1 MPSYVKYFIVV
12 VLAAILFVP
21 FLGNVHLF
29 DWDEINFAE
38 CAREMIATG
47 DYLRPQ
53 IDFQPFWEKPPLFIW
68 MQVLSMKLFGVNE
81 YAARFPNAIIG
92 ILTLA
97 TIFYVGKRIVHERM
111 AAWWALL
118 YTACWLPH
126 FYFKS
131 GIIDP
136 SFNYFIF
143 LAFFQVYLL
152 RFAERK
158 ILHALLAGL
167 FLGLAVMTKGPVAIL
182 VALLCFI
189 VYMIV
194 NKGLWGYKIP
204 HLLLI
209 ALTAAI
215 TFFSW
220 IGAAIIIH
228 GWDYGIWFLDKFI
241 TYQIRL
247 FSTEDAGHGGPFF
260 YHWVVLLFGCF
271 PASVFLFQYSRKRVT
286 DNESARD
293 FTKWMWI
300 LFSVVLILFS
310 IVKTKIVHY
319 SSLCYYPLT
328 YLAALKL
335 YRLSEEQE
343 KLKGIVKVLMA
354 TIGVIMATIF
364 IALPIVG
371 MNLKTIALNVKD
383 VNAAADMQADISW
396 SYLECVWGILY
407 LAAVFFAVLTWKRNF
422 RKSMVTFFV
431 AQVVLAQVLI
441 LHYTPKIE
449 AISQRSAIEFYESFK
464 GKDVLVYPLGYY
476 SYAHLFYSDKQPGAN
491 VGQRD
496 KYQLADS
503 AINKP
508 VYFIAR
514 MNRYDDFTK
523 HPHLQVIGKKNS
535 FFFMRRVEQ
544 K

>member
-1 MPSYVKYFIVV
+1 MPSYAKYFIVV
-12 VLAAILFVP
+12 VVAAVLFVP

-53 IDFQPFWEKPPLFIW
+53 IDFKPFWEKPPLFIW
-68 MQVLSMKLFGVNE
+68 MQVLSMKMFGVNE
-81 YAARFPNAIIG
+81 FAARFPNAIIG
-92 ILTLA
+92 ILTLI
-97 TIFYVGKRIVHERM
+97 TIFYIGKRIIHERM

-136 SFNYFIF
+136 SFNFFIF

-158 ILHALLAGL
+158 ILHAFLAGL
-167 FLGLAVMTKGPVAIL
+167 FLGLAVLTKGPVAIL
-182 VALLCFI
+182 IAILCFV
-189 VYMIV
+189 VYMII

-209 ALTAAI
+209 AITAAA

-220 IGAAIIIH
+220 IAVAIVVH
-228 GWDYGIWFLDKFI
+228 GWDYGMWFLDKFI
-241 TYQIRL
+241 TYQVRL

-271 PASVFLFQYSRKRVT
+271 PASIFLFQYSRKRVT
-286 DNESARD
+286 DNGSARD

-319 SSLCYYPLT
+319 SSLCYFPLT

-335 YRLSEEQE
+335 YRLGEEQE
-343 KLKGIVKVLMA
+343 KLKGVVKALMVI
-354 TIGVIMATIF
+354 IGVIMAAIF

-371 MNLKTIALNVKD
+371 MHLKAIAAGVKD
-383 VNAAADMQADISW
+383 VNAAADMQADVSW
-396 SYLECVWGILY
+396 SYAESIWGILY
-407 LAAVFFAVLTWKRNF
+407 LVAVILAFATINKDF

-431 AQVVLAQVLI
+431 AQIVLAQVLI
-441 LHYTPKIE
+441 LHYTPKVE
-449 AISQRSAIEFYESFK
+449 AISQRTAIEYFK
-464 GKDVLVYPLGYY
+464 TFRGKDEYVYSLGYH
-476 SYAHLFYSDKQPGAN
+476 SYANLFYSQKAPTVNVAPLDKGGLLDTN
-491 VGQRD
+491 VG
-496 KYQLADS
+496 
-503 AINKP
+503 KP
-508 VYFIAR
+508 VYYISR
-514 MNRYDDFTK
+514 LNRLEEYSK
-523 HPHLQVIGKKNS
+523 SPQLKIYGRKNS
-535 FFFMRRVEQ
+535 FIFMKKVEQ
-544 K
+544 Q